1 MEDLNA
7 NNNIQKLYTSICS
20 IINKARSN
28 AYKAINFAMV
38 VSYWSIGQ
46 QIVEDEQQGN
56 TRAEYGKAVLK
67 ELSKK
72 LTAEY
77 GKGYDESNL
86 RYMRLFY
93 QTFPICDTLRHEL
106 TWSHYK
112 MLLRVK
118 DKTARIWYMNEAAEQ
133 TWSTRQLDRQIS
145 VLYYERLLA
154 SQDKKSV
161 KTVLNEKT
169 PQENAEDAAKVLD
182 IAAENASEMVS
193 VSEIPATEISEAVE
207 DVADVS
213 AVAQAKTDSKNAI
226 PEQPISVQEPEVS
239 EEGETLIASAVE
251 NLKNADESEAGENGQ
266 ADFSQKQTAQTAK
279 TETAKKGASLTV
291 HDERTEKVADVSVQ
305 KTAAEGA
312 EIKAVSENAVEMTMA
327 NVTTANITSSNSQTA
342 SAVGSNYQSMLA
354 NQIQNNAPEFV
365 KAGSIVLRDNNQGTI
380 NLILHPESLGNVKV
394 SLQLTDKVIAGQIVV
409 QSQEAYNAFRDSI
422 DSLKQ
427 AFAQNGFDTAN
438 FNLAMG
444 GDMMNG
450 NGGNHEG
457 RADAPF
463 VANRAY
469 GDYAESADMAASSL
483 ADYAGGTDGVDIVA

>member
-1 MEDLNA
+1 MEDLDA

-28 AYKAINFAMV
+28 AYKAVNFAMV

-161 KTVLNEKT
+161 KIEANKKLSGIEAEQFIHDPYVLEF
-169 PQENAEDAAKVLD
+169 L
-182 IAAENASEMVS
+182 
-193 VSEIPATEISEAVE
+193 
-207 DVADVS
+207 
-213 AVAQAKTDSKNAI
+213 
-226 PEQPISVQEPEVS
+226 
-239 EEGETLIASAVE
+239 
-251 NLKNADESEAGENGQ
+251 NLKNYPALHESTIEQALIDNLQNFLLELGTGFCFESRQKLMRYEDDDFYVDLVFYHYVLKCHVLIDLKLGKLTHGDIGQ
-266 ADFSQKQTAQTAK
+266 MDSYIRMFDAQYK
-279 TETAKKGASLTV
+279 RE
-291 HDERTEKVADVSVQ
+291 D
-305 KTAAEGA
+305 
-312 EIKAVSENAVEMTMA
+312 
-327 NVTTANITSSNSQTA
+327 
-342 SAVGSNYQSMLA
+342 
-354 NQIQNNAPEFV
+354 
-365 KAGSIVLRDNNQGTI
+365 DNPTI
-380 NLILHPESLGNVKV
+380 GLILCSEKNDAVVKYSV
-394 SLQLTDKVIAGQIVV
+394 L
-409 QSQEAYNAFRDSI
+409 
-422 DSLKQ
+422 
-427 AFAQNGFDTAN
+427 
-438 FNLAMG
+438 
-444 GDMMNG
+444 
-450 NGGNHEG
+450 
-457 RADAPF
+457 ADAKQIFASKYELALPKPEEL
-463 VANRAY
+463 ARQIKMDRLLIEEQMKSK
-469 GDYAESADMAASSL
+469 DYENNSRENK
-483 ADYAGGTDGVDIVA
+483 